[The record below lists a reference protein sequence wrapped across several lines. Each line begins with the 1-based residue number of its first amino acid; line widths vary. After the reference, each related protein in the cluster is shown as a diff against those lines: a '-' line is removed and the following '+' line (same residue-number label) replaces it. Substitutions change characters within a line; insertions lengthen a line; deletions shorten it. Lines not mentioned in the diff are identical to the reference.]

1 MHFRRSALRLLCG
14 LALVALAVGACSR
27 PSILRL
33 KIQDV
38 SAQPGDEGLR
48 VPLELDNRGVGP
60 VRAIQI
66 ALRYD
71 PELIEIVQ
79 VQRTTRAEVLSHFDY
94 NVPAPGDLRM
104 AILDLGTNVLK
115 PGTGPVAELVI
126 RVSRDAE
133 VGAEALL
140 AFVVEGAARTEVLDR
155 QGDSY
160 PLEVEDGRVSVGG

>member
-1 MHFRRSALRLLCG
+1 MHFRRSVLRLLCG
-14 LALVALAVGACSR
+14 LVLVALAAGACSK

-33 KIQDV
+33 KVQNV

-48 VPLELDNRGVGP
+48 VLLELDNRGIGP

-79 VQRTTRAEVLSHFDY
+79 VRRTARAEVLSHFDY
-94 NVPAPGDLRM
+94 NVPAPGDLRV

-115 PGTGPVAELVI
+115 PGTGPVAELVV

-160 PLEVEDGRVSVGG
+160 PLEVADGRVSIDE